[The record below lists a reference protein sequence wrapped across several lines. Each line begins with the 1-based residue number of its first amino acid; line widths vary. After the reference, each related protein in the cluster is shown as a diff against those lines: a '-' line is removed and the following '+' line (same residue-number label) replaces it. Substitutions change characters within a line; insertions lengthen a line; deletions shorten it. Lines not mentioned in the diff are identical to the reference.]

1 MSIISSMINSTHTL
15 KFIFNTLVSPRPTPP
30 SVDKSYCSMLSSLPR
45 IRSSISSFSSSKL
58 ACKSLAASPVS
69 RSDVIA
75 PLSTTLLSSP
85 HTFYGRNYT
94 HCSDFERSYTQQQR
108 HQQLLSNHT
117 TTSYLGLRQFS
128 GDTKQSNKKKDLRES
143 IDRLKSS
150 IESESSSSSSN
161 GDPNNP
167 SNDNNNNNSS
177 SSSNNPHLETISS
190 IGTSFLRS
198 LAQTWD
204 ELIAS
209 GQAKDINKK
218 IGSAANRE
226 GDGDKPNYSNDDEA
240 ADKYENYKGSK
251 DIMVIDPQEHLSAWE
266 RMERRLR
273 DAPIIQGE
281 KDRDIYSFYTCHCL
295 DIFCFYP

>member
-1 MSIISSMINSTHTL
+1 
-15 KFIFNTLVSPRPTPP
+15 
-30 SVDKSYCSMLSSLPR
+30 MLSSLPR
-45 IRSSISSFSSSKL
+45 IRSSISPFLSLKL
-58 ACKSLAASPVS
+58 ACKSWAASPVS
-69 RSDVIA
+69 RSGVIA

-85 HTFYGRNYT
+85 HTTFYGRNYT
-94 HCSDFERSYTQQQR
+94 HCGDFERSYTQQQR
-108 HQQLLSNHT
+108 HQQLLINHT

-128 GDTKQSNKKKDLRES
+128 RDTKQSNKKKDLRES

-167 SNDNNNNNSS
+167 SNDNNNNSS

-226 GDGDKPNYSNDDEA
+226 GDGDKPNYSNDVARISWSLILKSIWVHGRGWNGDWGMLPLFKVRKTETFIHSTHVIA
-240 ADKYENYKGSK
+240 WIYFVSTLRVDLLSLIFLDK
-251 DIMVIDPQEHLSAWE
+251 
-266 RMERRLR
+266 
-273 DAPIIQGE
+273 
-281 KDRDIYSFYTCHCL
+281 
-295 DIFCFYP
+295 